1 MHPLTALFNY
11 FQRTGFILALVRPHL
26 SDRDTTQWYPD
37 WIYEVMETDEVRN
50 QAYREAIR
58 DTVSNKVVL
67 ELGTGRKALWATTC
81 AKHGARKVYAIE
93 ANPKSYES
101 SLKVL
106 NDNAVRNVELI
117 HGFSD
122 RVEVPER
129 CEVLVHDLIGSI
141 GSSEGMVPF
150 VEDAKRRMLTPDAV
164 HIPRR
169 CTTYAVVTEDPR
181 LRLRETIFSYCA
193 RGFKRLDS
201 LSFVRFFGFPTSAVL
216 SEPKIFED
224 IEFDRVPEL
233 QNNRQLRFEITRDG
247 QLRGVFFFIRLYL
260 DETKCVDTWERRT
273 NWFIPYVRLKAAT
286 SVRKGDLV
294 EVSVHADIS
303 GNPTYSLRLMHT
315 TGSSTREIGSHSWS
329 GS

>member
-11 FQRTGFILALVRPHL
+11 FQRTGFILAVVRPHL

-58 DTVSNKVVL
+58 GAVSNKVVL
-67 ELGTGRKALWATTC
+67 ELGTGRKALWATIC
-81 AKHGARKVYAIE
+81 ARAGARKVYAIE

-101 SLKVL
+101 SLKYL
-106 NDNAVRNVELI
+106 KDHAIQNVELI

-122 RVEVPER
+122 RVDVPER

-150 VEDAKRRMLTPDAV
+150 IEDVKRRMLTPDAV
-164 HIPRR
+164 LIPRR
-169 CTTYAVVTEDPR
+169 CTTYAVLTEDPR

-193 RGFKRLDS
+193 RGFKRLES
-201 LSFVRFFGFPTSAVL
+201 LSFVRFFGFPASAVL

-224 IEFDRVPEL
+224 IVFALPPEL
-233 QNNRQLRFEITRDG
+233 QNDRHLRFEIMRDG
-247 QLRGVFFFIRLYL
+247 RLRGVCFFIRLHL
-260 DETKCVDTWERRT
+260 DETKYVDTWEHRT

-286 SVRKGDLV
+286 SVKKGDLV
-294 EVSVHADIS
+294 EVSVRADIS
-303 GNPTYSLRLMHT
+303 GNPTYALRLTHT
-315 TGSSTREIGSHSWS
+315 TGNSTREIGSHSWS
-329 GS
+329 GT

>member
-1 MHPLTALFNY
+1 MHPLTMLFNY
-11 FQRTGFILALVRPHL
+11 FQRSGFILALVRPHL

-67 ELGTGRKALWATTC
+67 ELGTGRKALWATEC
-81 AKHGARKVYAIE
+81 AKRGARKVYAIE

-101 SLKVL
+101 SLKSL
-106 NDNAVRNVELI
+106 RDGNVRNVELL

-122 RVEVPER
+122 RIDVPEQ

-150 VEDAKRRMLTPDAV
+150 VEDAKRRMLTRDAV

-169 CTTYAVVTEDPR
+169 CTTYAVLTEDPR

-193 RGFKRLDS
+193 RGFKRLDA
-201 LSFVRFFGFPTSAVL
+201 LSFLRFYGFPASAIL
-216 SEPKIFED
+216 SKPEIFED
-224 IEFDRVPEL
+224 IEFDRPADVD
-233 QNNRQLRFEITRDG
+233 NNRRLRFEITRDG
-247 QLRGVFFFIRLYL
+247 RLRGVCFFIRLHL
-260 DETKCVDTWERRT
+260 DAKRCVDTWESRT

-286 SVRKGDLV
+286 SVKRGDLV

-303 GNPTYSLRLMHT
+303 GNPTYSLRFLHT
-315 TGSSTREIGSHSWS
+315 TGTSTREIGSHSWS